1 MTTHETASSGG
12 SRTLMTITHEPAP
25 AAVIMFTPSPET
37 DVQLTFTV
45 HVASYGHPDK
55 VRAAV
60 TRDLDR
66 ILQLAFHAGAVT
78 ITDDQQPHALAAAAA
93 ELRSCS
99 CPACDHT
106 RAALHHLESAA

>member
-1 MTTHETASSGG
+1 MTAIHEAAPTA
-12 SRTLMTITHEPAP
+12 TPAIT
-25 AAVIMFTPSPET
+25 FTPSPET
-37 DVQLTFTV
+37 DVHLTFTV

-78 ITDDQQPHALAAAAA
+78 ITDDPEGSRVAAAVA
-93 ELRSCS
+93 ELRRCT

-106 RAALHHLESAA
+106 RAALEYLDEAA